1 MPWKSVDEFRTSETY
16 KKFKSVHG
24 WTQAKL
30 QKFVAAFNEVYY
42 RAKRNGADEATAES
56 SAFGIAFSVAKR
68 AASEETMSKAR
79 KEVHYFAA
87 FAPHM
92 NGRDPKDPKGTIVA
106 SEFQFTLVEKSLPML
121 RSLVAGLAFNYNHD
135 HAQEQGVIRDI
146 IRTSEAPAEVQKAT
160 DPAVP
165 FLFVASYREDVG
177 EHLAAEVRISPEWLI
192 LDDNEVLPMTF
203 AATHDP
209 LNGDELGIKRVA
221 SALLVDP
228 AAEAPKAE
236 AEANAQKPAEAA
248 VEQPKSPSTE
258 PAKTEPD
265 ATKTALAAVDSV
277 SAKSFEQQ
285 RGSVAPK
292 ETPPM
297 PDGDTTITTPEQ
309 FAAKVTSLS
318 GELENERKARKA
330 AEMSAAAWKSEF
342 ETAKKTVTELQ
353 AAALEATAESAALKL
368 VQDGKATADQVTYF
382 AALYKTL
389 GQESF
394 DELVAAL
401 PKSALGAYAVKAAAQ
416 VVASPERVKAEK
428 ERMAA
433 LLREG

>member
-1 MPWKSVDEFRTSETY
+1 MPWATVADFLASETY
-16 KKFKSVHG
+16 RKFKSVHG
-24 WTQAKL
+24 WTNAKL
-30 QKFVAAFNEVYY
+30 SKFVAAFNEVYY
-42 RAKRNGADEATAES
+42 RAKRNGADEQQAES
-56 SAFGIAFSVAKR
+56 SAYGIAFSVAKR
-68 AASEETMSKAR
+68 AASEETVSKAK

-92 NGRDPKDPKGTIVA
+92 NGRDPEGKVVEA
-106 SEFQFTLVEKSLPML
+106 SEFKFTLVEKSLPML
-121 RSLVAGLAFNYNHD
+121 RTLVSGLAFNYH
-135 HAQEQGVIRDI
+135 HERAEEQGIIRDI
-146 IRTSEAPAEVQKAT
+146 VRTSDAPADIQKAT
-160 DPAVP
+160 DPSVP
-165 FLFVASYREDVG
+165 FLFVASYRSDVS
-177 EHLAAEVRISPEWLI
+177 EPVASEVRISPEWLV

-221 SALLVDP
+221 SALLVEP
-228 AAEAPKAE
+228 AAEAAKAD
-236 AEANAQKPAEAA
+236 AT
-248 VEQPKSPSTE
+248 SPSTE
-258 PAKTEPD
+258 PVADAKKGEPD
-265 ATKTALAAVDSV
+265 ATKTALAAVGGA
-277 SAKSFEQQ
+277 SAKSFEHQQ
-285 RGSVAPK
+285 GSVVPK
-292 ETPPM
+292 ETPPV
-297 PDGDTTITTPEQ
+297 PGDDPPITTPEQ
-309 FAAKVTSLS
+309 FGAKVASLTTD
-318 GELENERKARKA
+318 LDNERKLRKA

-342 ETAKKTVTELQ
+342 ETAKKTVVELQ

>member
-1 MPWKSVDEFRTSETY
+1 MPWATVDEFRSSETY
-16 KKFKSVHG
+16 RKFKSVHG

-30 QKFVAAFNEVYY
+30 AKFVAAFNEVYY
-42 RAKRNGADEATAES
+42 RAKRNGADDTQAES

-68 AASEETMSKAR
+68 AASEETVSKAK

-92 NGRDPKDPKGTIVA
+92 NGRDPAGKEVQA
-106 SEFQFTLVEKSLPML
+106 SEFKFTLVEKSLPML
-121 RSLVAGLAFNYNHD
+121 RTLVSGLAFNYHHD

-146 IRTSEAPAEVQKAT
+146 VRTSDAPAEVQKAT

-165 FLFVASYREDVG
+165 FLFVASYRSDASEPV
-177 EHLAAEVRISPEWLI
+177 ANEVRISPEWLV
-192 LDDNEVLPMTF
+192 LDENEVLPMTF
-203 AATHDP
+203 ASTHDP

-221 SALLVDP
+221 AALLVDP
-228 AAEAPKAE
+228 AAETPKPD
-236 AEANAQKPAEAA
+236 PAT
-248 VEQPKSPSTE
+248 PSTE
-258 PAKTEPD
+258 PANDAKKDESD
-265 ATKTALAAVDSV
+265 ATKTALAAANGA
-277 SAKSFEQQ
+277 SAKSFEHQQ
-285 RGSVAPK
+285 GSVAPK

-297 PDGDTTITTPEQ
+297 PEGDPPITTPEQ
-309 FAAKVTSLS
+309 FGAKVASLTT
-318 GELENERKARKA
+318 ELDNEKKARKA

-342 ETAKKTVTELQ
+342 ETAKRTVTELQ
-353 AAALEATAESAALKL
+353 AAALEAQAESAALKL

-382 AALYKTL
+382 ASLYKTL

-416 VVASPERVKAEK
+416 VTVSPERVKAEK

-433 LLREG
+433 LLKEG